1 LITADKENFKVM
13 MNIVMTNYGRKQADQ
28 DTLRYWFAKLE
39 KHDLAVVSKAFDT
52 WIDSQSNLPT
62 YHDIAKLCQPQVTI
76 YARLPSPLAIAD
88 NKRHAE
94 EVKEAINTMTKPKR
108 DFKAWARKIVGNPS
122 AYPDI
127 SLRYANEAIANKA
140 A

>member
-1 LITADKENFKVM
+1 LIDADKANFKVM
-13 MNIVMTNYGRKQADQ
+13 MNIVMTNYGRKPADQ
-28 DTLRYWFAKLE
+28 DTLRYWFTKLE
-39 KHDLAVVSKAFDT
+39 KHELTVVSKAFDT

-76 YARLPSPLAIAD
+76 YARLPSPLAIAE

-94 EVKEAINTMTKPKR
+94 EVKQAINVMTKPRKDLR
-108 DFKAWARKIVGNPS
+108 SWAKKIIGNPS

-127 SLRYANEAIANKA
+127 SLRYAQEATAAKA